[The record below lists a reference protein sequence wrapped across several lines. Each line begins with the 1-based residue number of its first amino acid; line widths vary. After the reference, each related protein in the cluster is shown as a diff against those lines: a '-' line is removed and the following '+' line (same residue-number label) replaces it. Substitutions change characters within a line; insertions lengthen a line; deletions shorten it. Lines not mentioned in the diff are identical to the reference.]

1 MITGSSIAPFGITA
15 KGEGVSQ
22 ITLHNGVLSCQVL
35 TYGAILRTLFVP
47 DQEGN
52 PTDVVLGYDT
62 LKEYEQD
69 TTYLG
74 ATVGRS
80 ANRIA
85 KGKFTLNGTEYQL
98 ACNNGNNHLHGGET
112 GFTHRVWSV
121 SRFEG
126 NLVELTLFS
135 PDGEDGYPGN
145 LTVKVTYELADTA
158 LNIHYWAKADEDT
171 LCNLTNH
178 SYFNLSGHNSGHV
191 LDQML
196 TIYADQYTPSNEE
209 SIPLGTFEPVADTP
223 MDFAVSHP
231 IGDYINEPFEQLILA
246 RGYDHNYAVNG
257 TPGTLRQAAQAFSS
271 ESGISMIA
279 RTTTPGMH
287 FYTANYIEQGCPGK
301 EGCFY
306 GPRHGFCLEMQY
318 FPDAVNQPNFIS
330 SVLKAGE
337 IYSHTTQFEF
347 YRE

>member
-1 MITGSSIAPFGITA
+1 MTASSIAAFGITA
-15 KGEGVSQ
+15 KGEEVSQ
-22 ITLHNGVLSCQVL
+22 ITLNNGCLSCQVL

-47 DQEGN
+47 NREGR
-52 PTDVVLGYDT
+52 PVDVVLGYDT

-85 KGKFTLNGTEYQL
+85 KGKFTLNGKDYVL

-112 GFTHRVWSV
+112 GFTHRVWSI

-126 NLVELTLFS
+126 NRVELTLFS

-145 LTVKVTYELADTA
+145 LTVKVTYELADAA
-158 LNIHYWAKADEDT
+158 LNIRYWAQSDEDT

-196 TIYADQYTPSNEE
+196 CICADQYTPSNKE
-209 SIPLGTFEPVADTP
+209 SIPLGTFELVAGTP
-223 MDFAVSHP
+223 MDFAASHP
-231 IGDYINEPFEQLILA
+231 IGAYINEPFDQLILA
-246 RGYDHNYAVNG
+246 KGYDHNYAVNG

-271 ESGISMIA
+271 ESGISMTA

-301 EGCFY
+301 RGSFY

-318 FPDAVNQPNFIS
+318 FPDAVNQPDFIS

-337 IYSHTTQFEF
+337 IYSHITQFDFCTE
-347 YRE
+347 